1 MRPFNKDR
9 ITEQVNFRHRENIA
23 NPKKQSMT
31 TRQTALINH
40 AAAIPVDGDQWRRRM
55 VLWMREQ
62 QMNPLSVEVLD
73 NLPDEDDDYREA
85 RR

>member
-1 MRPFNKDR
+1 
-9 ITEQVNFRHRENIA
+9 
-23 NPKKQSMT
+23 
-31 TRQTALINH
+31 
-40 AAAIPVDGDQWRRRM
+40 
-55 VLWMREQ
+55 MREQ